1 MSWTHGK
8 GRIHIDDFAERNVV
22 VRNGKC
28 RLIDFHDV
36 EGHECDYQEG
46 VEWPGE
52 FFLDAQSDFPCDTLA
67 ELAEEMH
74 IWRTSE
80 YFVCQS
86 LTESKFAFKKTKS
99 RSSRSMAEPFART
112 GYRRRTSLTSSYRTT
127 SSEHPRIGWAET
139 YLKQVREDMDGDT
152 DSFGM
157 DALIARRQ
165 RPPLH

>member
-8 GRIHIDDFAERNVV
+8 GRIHINDFAERNVV
-22 VRNGKC
+22 VRNGKY

-80 YFVCQS
+80 YFVCQL
-86 LTESKFAFKKTKS
+86 LTESAIKKTKS

-112 GYRRRTSLTSSYRTT
+112 GYRRRTSLTSSYRTNFVGA
-127 SSEHPRIGWAET
+127 PQNWGWAET
-139 YLKQVREDMDGDT
+139 YLKQVWEEMDEDP
-152 DSFGM
+152 DSFDL